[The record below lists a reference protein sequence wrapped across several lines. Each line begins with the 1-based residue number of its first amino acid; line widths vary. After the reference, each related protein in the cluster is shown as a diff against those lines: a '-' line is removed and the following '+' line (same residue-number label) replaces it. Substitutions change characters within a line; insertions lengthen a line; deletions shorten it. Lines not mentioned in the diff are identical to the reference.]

1 MWNLC
6 IKNLGEYHDQYVQSD
21 TLVFADVWENFR
33 NTCLK
38 IHKIDPAKFLSAPGL
53 AWQAHL
59 KKTKVKLDLLT
70 DNGML
75 LMVEKGITGG
85 ICPSIYWYEK
95 ADNKY
100 MKDYDKNAELSF
112 IQYSNVNNLYGW
124 EMSRKL
130 PVNNVEWIKD
140 TSQFNEHFIKS
151 YNAEFDEGYF
161 LNVDVQY
168 FEKLHKIQNDL
179 PFLP

>member
-1 MWNLC
+1 
-6 IKNLGEYHDQYVQSD
+6 
-21 TLVFADVWENFR
+21 
-33 NTCLK
+33 
-38 IHKIDPAKFLSAPGL
+38 
-53 AWQAHL
+53 
-59 KKTKVKLDLLT
+59 
-70 DNGML
+70 
-75 LMVEKGITGG
+75 
-85 ICPSIYWYEK
+85 
-95 ADNKY
+95 
-100 MKDYDKNAELSF
+100 MKDYDKNDELSF